1 VVSRSTATESGN
13 QPGEGLNPVLERNI
27 QIIMQRR
34 RQETESAS
42 FQERVARAITQF
54 AGSMAFI
61 YLNAIVY
68 GIWIAINLAAL
79 PGIPRFDPTLVF
91 LATAASVEA
100 IFLSTFVLITQNR
113 MSAAADRRADLDVQ
127 IGLLTEYEMTRLL
140 ALNSAI
146 ARQLGVKTEVDPE
159 LEELKR
165 DIAPEAVM
173 DKLEDADL

>member
-1 VVSRSTATESGN
+1 
-13 QPGEGLNPVLERNI
+13 LNPVLERNI

-34 RQETESAS
+34 RQETESAGL
-42 FQERVARAITQF
+42 QERIARAITQF
-54 AGSMAFI
+54 AGSMGFI
-61 YLNAIVY
+61 YLHAIVY
-68 GIWIAINLAAL
+68 GIWITANLATL

-91 LATAASVEA
+91 LATEASVEA

-127 IGLLTEYEMTRLL
+127 IGLLTEHEMTRLL